1 MVVCFRGVCSDK
13 EYTEKIG
20 KNFYISA
27 KLAKFSY
34 MYTKLPQVLTE
45 EN

>member
-1 MVVCFRGVCSDK
+1 MVVCFSGVCSYK

-20 KNFYISA
+20 KYFYISAILA

-34 MYTKLPQVLTE
+34 IYTKLP
-45 EN
+45 